1 MSWGCHNNKSDFSY
15 SLYREGDPDF
25 YKLLEYEQNK
35 NNLQNISTAD
45 IPGLIGTM
53 VTILSQLVDYFLEKY
68 NFSYS
73 REEAVG
79 GLYQVYTEDSPS
91 CYRGG
96 GPTTNLAKNSSLW
109 TMSIPHPQLSGLCYT
124 YK

>member
-1 MSWGCHNNKSDFSY
+1 MTS

-25 YKLLEYEQNK
+25 YKLLEFEQKK

-45 IPGLIGTM
+45 ISVLIGTM
-53 VTILSQLVDYFLEKY
+53 VANLYQLVDYFLDKY

-96 GPTTNLAKNSSLW
+96 GPTANLAKNSNLW
-109 TMSIPHPQLSGLCYT
+109 NMSIPHPQLSGLCYT